1 MDEAALLGGR
11 MAGTIDDTFGLLEFL
26 GDSVQMVKTELLVFE
41 KLTFT
46 LDATRKVDVV
56 VFVDNAEFI
65 ARMEREWNV
74 LGALYYA
81 TGVQSIH
88 FSCQVTAST
97 HIAIAIRSHG
107 AGQVQ
112 FRSDIESVD
121 ASGSA
126 PLSGLPRNAG
136 RIIISVKTAG

>member
-1 MDEAALLGGR
+1 
-11 MAGTIDDTFGLLEFL
+11 MAGTIDDTFALLEFL
-26 GDSVQMVKTELLVFE
+26 GASVQLVKTELLVFE

-65 ARMEREWNV
+65 ARMEKEWDV
-74 LGALYYA
+74 RGAIYYA
-81 TGVQSIH
+81 ADVQSIH

-97 HIAIAIRSHG
+97 HIGIAIRSHG

-112 FRSDIESVD
+112 FLPDIESVD
-121 ASGSA
+121 ASGST
-126 PLSGLPRNAG
+126 PLSGLPRNVG
-136 RIIISVKTAG
+136 PILISVKKAD